1 MQQQCLCTI
10 ILRLMHSSSD
20 YFCVGGKFAFVWD
33 IVHRTCGFI
42 TRPLVLFIKD
52 AEHTV
57 CGSYEREAAF
67 QNVFGTRATSMDS
80 LGATEHTA
88 SVLIAGCSLGDVGVD
103 IAPQTL

>member
-1 MQQQCLCTI
+1 M
-10 ILRLMHSSSD
+10 
-20 YFCVGGKFAFVWD
+20 WD
-33 IVHRTCGFI
+33 IVHRTCSSV

-67 QNVFGTRATSMDS
+67 QDAFGTRASSMDS
-80 LGATEHTA
+80 LSDTKHTA